1 MIAML
6 VVGVILLPAVAI
18 WESAVAKW
26 PAIPLRFLSNRT
38 VIIAAWIG
46 FFDFFSF
53 YLTQTYLYSFILIT
67 KDWSLLNVTYFNQ
80 TQSVALTVFG
90 IGAGVS
96 MRFLHRYKWLLVA
109 GLSVRLL

>member
-6 VVGVILLPAVAI
+6 VVGCILLPVIAI
-18 WESAVAKW
+18 WEIFFAKR
-26 PAIPLRFLSNRT
+26 PVIARRFLTNRT

-90 IGAGVS
+90 IIAGLS
-96 MRFLHRYKWLLVA
+96 MRFLHRYKRVLVA

>member
-6 VVGVILLPAVAI
+6 VVGCILLPVIAV
-18 WESAVAKW
+18 WEIFFAKR
-26 PAIPLRFLSNRT
+26 PVIARRFLTNRT

-67 KDWSLLNVTYFNQ
+67 KDWSLVNVTYFNQ

-90 IGAGVS
+90 ILAGIM
-96 MRFLHRYKWLLVA
+96 MRFVHRYKWVLIV
-109 GLSVRLL
+109 GLAIRLL

>member
-1 MIAML
+1 MIAMI
-6 VVGVILLPAVAI
+6 VVGCILLPAIAA
-18 WESAVAKW
+18 WEILFAKR
-26 PAIPLRFLSNRT
+26 PVIARRFLTNRT
-38 VIIAAWIG
+38 VILAAWIG

-67 KDWSLLNVTYFNQ
+67 KPWSLLNVTYFNQ

-90 IGAGVS
+90 IVAGLS
-96 MRFLHRYKWLLVA
+96 MRFLHRYKWVLVA